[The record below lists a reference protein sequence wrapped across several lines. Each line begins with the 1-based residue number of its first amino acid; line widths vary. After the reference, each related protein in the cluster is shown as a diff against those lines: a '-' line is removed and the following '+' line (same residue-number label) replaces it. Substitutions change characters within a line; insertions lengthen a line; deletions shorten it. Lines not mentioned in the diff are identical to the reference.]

1 VEPVNHPRVKC
12 CCIGS
17 AHEARVAIRGGA
29 AALGFVSRMPSGP
42 GVIDEDLIAEIVRG
56 VPPAVG
62 TFLLTSS
69 QNAAEI
75 VAQQRRCRVN
85 TVQICDRLISG
96 TYADLRAAMPGIS
109 IVQVVHVVGEE
120 SAAEAE
126 AVASAVDAILLDSGK
141 PSLAVKELGGTGRR
155 HDWRI
160 SRRIRE
166 SVAVP
171 VFLAGGLRAENV
183 AESIDVVRPFA
194 LDVCSGVRTNGKL
207 DEAKLERFMHAV
219 RSAVSA

>member
-1 VEPVNHPRVKC
+1 MEPVGRPRVKV
-12 CCIGS
+12 CCISS
-17 AHEARVAIRGGA
+17 AQEARAAVRAGA

-42 GVIDEDLIAEIVRG
+42 GVIDEALIAEIVRG
-56 VPPAVG
+56 VPPGVG

-69 QNAAEI
+69 QSADEI

-85 TVQICDRLISG
+85 TVQICDRLIVG

-120 SAAEAE
+120 SVAEAE

-141 PSLAVKELGGTGRR
+141 PNLAVKELGGTGRR

-166 SVAVP
+166 SVTVP

-183 AESIDVVRPFA
+183 AEAIEVVRPFA
-194 LDVCSGVRTNGKL
+194 LDVCSGVRTDGKL
-207 DEAKLERFMHAV
+207 DEAKLEIFMNAV
-219 RSAVSA
+219 ESAISA

>member
-1 VEPVNHPRVKC
+1 M
-12 CCIGS
+12 GS
-17 AHEARVAIRGGA
+17 AHEARVAVRAGA

-42 GVIDEDLIAEIVRG
+42 GVIDEALIAEIVRC
-56 VPPAVG
+56 VPPGVG

-69 QNAAEI
+69 QSADEI
-75 VAQQRRCRVN
+75 IAQQRRCRVN
-85 TVQICDRLISG
+85 TVQICDRLIAGS
-96 TYADLRAAMPGIS
+96 YADLRTAMPGIS

-120 SAAEAE
+120 SVAEAE

-141 PSLAVKELGGTGRR
+141 PGLAAKELGGTGRR

-171 VFLAGGLRAENV
+171 VFLAGGLRAENA
-183 AESIDVVRPFA
+183 AEAIEVVRPFA
-194 LDVCSGVRTNGKL
+194 LDVCSGVRTDGKL
-207 DEAKLERFMHAV
+207 DEAKLERFMDAV
-219 RSAVSA
+219 ESAVSA

>member
-1 VEPVNHPRVKC
+1 MEPVGHPRVKV

-17 AHEARVAIRGGA
+17 AHEARAAVRAGA

-42 GVIDEDLIAEIVRG
+42 GVIDEELIGEIVRG
-56 VPPAVG
+56 VPPGVG

-69 QNAAEI
+69 QSADEI

-85 TVQICDRLISG
+85 TVQICDRLIAGS
-96 TYADLRAAMPGIS
+96 YADLRAAMPGVS

-120 SAAEAE
+120 SVAEAK
-126 AVASAVDAILLDSGK
+126 AVASEVDAILLDSGK

-155 HDWRI
+155 HDWKI

-171 VFLAGGLRAENV
+171 VFLAGGLRAENA
-183 AESIDVVRPFA
+183 AEAIEIVRPFA
-194 LDVCSGVRTNGKL
+194 LDICSGVRTDGKL
-207 DEAKLERFMHAV
+207 DEAKLESFMDAV
-219 RSAVSA
+219 GSAISA